1 MSPTF
6 LILVIWVL
14 FLYFFFF
21 QRDTILCVRSVVCAV
36 LFCFA
41 LLSFFSLYFLVNLAK
56 GLSTM
61 SNFSKNQLLVSWFF
75 FSLLML
81 YDIYLYFFFPSRE
94 LVLALLFFWDFFLFF
109 FKVLIHMINQDLCL
123 HSFVFPFVPC
133 FIKT

>member
-109 FKVLIHMINQDLCL
+109 FKVLIHMINQDLFL